1 MITAITIQSDPTF
14 VICNGYGHRGES
26 GYFTGPLGDKRRS
39 VKWNVARKRPIRA
52 ATSVPV
58 DRGLAE
64 YFFDLTVDRAFAT
77 ESAAE
82 AYADALPELLPRG
95 NNDILIE
102 DDTEPSRTHHDAVL
116 EAIDILQIGALLEI
130 TFLFQTAGCT
140 QEAPAP

>member
-1 MITAITIQSDPTF
+1 MITAITIQSTPEF
-14 VICNGYGHRGES
+14 IICHGLGHRGAA
-26 GYFTGPLGDKRRS
+26 GYFSGPLGDKRRS
-39 VKWNVARKRPIRA
+39 AKWSVARKRPIRA
-52 ATSVPV
+52 VKSTPV

-64 YFFDLTVDRAFAT
+64 YVFDLTVDRLFDT

-82 AYADALPELLPRG
+82 AYADALPELMPRG

-102 DDTEPSRTHHDAVL
+102 DDEVPSRTHHDTVL

-130 TFLFQTAGCT
+130 TFIFQTDGCT